1 VFDQILVDK
10 VKMALLAMQ
19 RRAWEQGVAAQ
30 ALLELGEAD
39 LAVLLAKDA
48 VVNQLKDGRL
58 GVNEGSS
65 PVCDPAANGEPLLF
79 AARRTGDPALQA
91 AAQRMLDFA
100 LYRAPRTRDGIIFH
114 NMVENRLWIDGLY
127 MLPPFLAAA
136 GQPEEAVR
144 QVRGYRQYLFNPEK
158 RLFYH
163 IWDDD
168 LRAFERKLFW
178 GVGNGWAAAG
188 MARVIDALP
197 AHMQAEKDEIAV
209 LTRMLLEGALACV
222 RADGLFHDILDDPAT
237 FVETNT
243 AQMMAYTI
251 YRGAASGWLDGGF
264 LPHADRMRAGVHAR
278 VDSFGLVQGV
288 CGAPNFNRP
297 GTAAEGQAFF
307 LLMEA
312 ARRAL

>member
-1 VFDQILVDK
+1 MFDQILVDK